1 MVADY
6 SRMDRGGKSTE
17 KKTLIM
23 VSVSYYFQHIT
34 KNSSKLC
41 VNFKDYS
48 ANQ

>member
-17 KKTLIM
+17 KKTITLIM

-41 VNFKDYS
+41 VN
-48 ANQ
+48 